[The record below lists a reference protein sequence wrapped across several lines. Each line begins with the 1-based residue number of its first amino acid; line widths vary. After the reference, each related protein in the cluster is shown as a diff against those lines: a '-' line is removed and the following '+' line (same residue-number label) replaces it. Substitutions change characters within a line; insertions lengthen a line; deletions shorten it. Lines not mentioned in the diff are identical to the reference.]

1 MNILSN
7 MKKLNFKFKK
17 FNLILIFFYFLSLLY
32 IKEMLFLFYNSTDS
46 PDFLRYFKF
55 LEFNVN
61 ILDSTQSEHGFL
73 YYDLQS
79 FYFYFKNFG
88 LNNENFFIYLSRS
101 IQELHFILFLIGS
114 IGTYFLLSIYKFNN
128 LQILTSLTLINFLP
142 IGVAQRIIFKPE
154 IIVFAFFPWLV
165 VLLETYIT
173 TKKFKYLYGSIPLII
188 GMFSQKGSI
197 FVMVCLF
204 LLIFYF
210 RKIYIKLLKNNRN
223 HFMLF
228 SFILITSFF
237 LVYSENTRLNNQS
250 LLETEYHQYESKYDN
265 KGDLSLIY
273 KINLEELIFYPY
285 KHLHS
290 ESAIH
295 ITLLDSFG
303 DYFDLY
309 WENDSSNF
317 FKSRNDFFVFETSD
331 NLRAPFYNSD
341 NKELKIYVQDEDHNY
356 NIRKTFSLITAILFF
371 YLFFLYFIRTE
382 KRKKRFFIL
391 PFLGYVVI
399 LIHVISG
406 FPENNFDPLIGDTLK
421 PIYYSFFIIFAFS
434 FCIAEMTKNS
444 LRSFF
449 ILAILIPIFLYIYG
463 FPKNYL
469 PKDLELL
476 NETNSYSSLCKIN
489 RFVFNIA
496 LDSDS
501 ENLCELNNP
510 SNFNNYDD
518 YINFKKRPNF
528 HPINSLIIL
537 LSAFVIVSTIKD
549 RLRAWLRIY
558 QI

>member
-17 FNLILIFFYFLSLLY
+17 FNLFLIFFYFLSLVY
-32 IKEMLFLFYNSTDS
+32 VKEMNFLFYNSTDS

-61 ILDSTQSEHGFL
+61 ILEATQSEHGFL

-88 LNNENFFIYLSRS
+88 LNTENFFIYLSRS

-128 LQILTSLTLINFLP
+128 LQILTSLILVNFLP
-142 IGVAQRIIFKPE
+142 IGIAQRIIFKPE
-154 IIVFAFFPWLV
+154 ILVFAFFPWLI

-173 TKKFKYLYGSIPLII
+173 TKKFKYLYGTIPLII
-188 GMFSQKGSI
+188 GLFSQKGSI
-197 FVMVCLF
+197 FVMIFLF

-210 RKIYIKLLKNNRN
+210 RKIYINLFKINRN
-223 HFMLF
+223 HFILF
-228 SFILITSFF
+228 SFVLITSFF

-250 LLETEYHQYESKYDN
+250 LLETEYHQYESKYNN
-265 KGDLSLIY
+265 KGGLSLIY
-273 KINLEELIFYPY
+273 KIDLEELIFYPY

-309 WENDSSNF
+309 WDNDSSNF
-317 FKSRNDFFVFETSD
+317 FKSRSDFFVFETSE
-331 NLRAPFYNSD
+331 NSKAPFYNSET
-341 NKELKIYVQDEDHNY
+341 KEFKIYVQDEDHNY

-371 YLFFLYFIRTE
+371 YLFISYFVKAE
-382 KRKKRFFIL
+382 KRKKKFFIL
-391 PFLGYVVI
+391 PLIGYVVI

-421 PIYYSFFIIFAFS
+421 PIYYSFFIIIAFS
-434 FCIAEMTKNS
+434 FCIAEMTKNRS
-444 LRSFF
+444 SSFF
-449 ILAILIPIFLYIYG
+449 ILVLLIPLFLFIYG

-469 PKDLELL
+469 PKDLGLL

-489 RFVFNIA
+489 KFVFNIELESA
-496 LDSDS
+496 S
-501 ENLCELNNP
+501 ENLCKLNRP
-510 SNFNNYDD
+510 SNFNNYENYD
-518 YINFKKRPNF
+518 NFTKRPNI
-528 HPINSLIIL
+528 HPMNSLIIV
-537 LSAFVIVSTIKD
+537 LSALVIGNTIKD
-549 RLRAWLRIY
+549 RLRSWLRIY